1 MTIPYKSSEI
11 CLHYASNGLARWPT
25 SIVSTASLLAT
36 PIDSIHPLQAMCIR
50 HIRTCTPTTAAAL
63 ISDVDADT
71 MCEGVGAL

>member
-1 MTIPYKSSEI
+1 MTNPYKSSNI
-11 CLHYASNGLARWPT
+11 CLYYASNGLARPT
-25 SIVSTASLLAT
+25 SIVNTASLLAT